1 MYELFILGQL
11 MDHPMTGYQLRK
23 ALVTVVG
30 QELTISF
37 GALYPLLDKLAAAQ
51 ELTLDF
57 KETTNKRPQKVATI
71 TPTGQARFQQLV
83 LAPVALNKQT
93 QLTMQ
98 MKLNFLHL
106 LTLAQQVTV
115 VQDFLTFATGQVERL
130 QQQHVKLAHNPHMLA
145 ADIRDAL
152 LVNELQ
158 LVRAQSQQA
167 WVQQLLLRIQ
177 KKEADQWKQL
187 RLRRIR
193 KFKNIAG
200 GF

>member
-1 MYELFILGQL
+1 
-11 MDHPMTGYQLRK
+11 
-23 ALVTVVG
+23 
-30 QELTISF
+30 
-37 GALYPLLDKLAAAQ
+37 
-51 ELTLDF
+51 
-57 KETTNKRPQKVATI
+57 
-71 TPTGQARFQQLV
+71 
-83 LAPVALNKQT
+83 
-93 QLTMQ
+93 MQ

-115 VQDFLTFATGQVERL
+115 VQDFLAFATGQVERL

-177 KKEADQWKQL
+177 KKEAD
-187 RLRRIR
+187 
-193 KFKNIAG
+193 
-200 GF
+200 

>member
-106 LTLAQQVTV
+106 LTLTQQVTV
-115 VQDFLTFATGQVERL
+115 VQDFLAFATGQVERL

-177 KKEADQWKQL
+177 KKEAD
-187 RLRRIR
+187 
-193 KFKNIAG
+193 
-200 GF
+200 